1 MTAPILKK
9 LMAASLLVAASAN
22 ACWAQL
28 EFNDMGGTAMY
39 VDHPDHDLQLFA
51 PVDFD
56 YNCRPIKKECGYFF
70 RYDKLNWAMTGE
82 RNEVGDPNVQVFS
95 EIIVPEA
102 LAIAFGVTDRDM
114 PAQYEIINGLVDVPP
129 FAQFAWG
136 ERYELGYG
144 NGEASLMIGILAGPE
159 VNASQT
165 FGTGPQESG
174 FGSIHVNFAT
184 PPDFLLGF
192 RDYWGN
198 GDAQGFFISPTPTN
212 NGPGG
217 ESDGIPDDLDGD
229 GSEGAQ
235 FIVADIDGDGTIGDD
250 EVVGI
255 AVDLDDLHLFNV
267 TFDEMTIRNST
278 LTQGVEL
285 MKTHHLD
292 NRHLPVKRQNEHMEF
307 GYGVRFMRLRD
318 RFTVDGFSPLLGTAG
333 WDTTTENQIVGPQIR
348 AAWSKRQ
355 GRLGLNIDGRFVF
368 GYNVT
373 DFDQRGYV
381 GLDEVD
387 ATGVVVNPG
396 LIPGGINRLLSGQP
410 TVFSYGKQEQF
421 FSPLAELRA
430 EASYQITTALAAK
443 LGYTAIYVDSIS
455 RASQV
460 TRYYL
465 PDMGLLDGGKQNIFI
480 NGVNLG
486 FDVVY

>member
-1 MTAPILKK
+1 
-9 LMAASLLVAASAN
+9 
-22 ACWAQL
+22 
-28 EFNDMGGTAMY
+28 
-39 VDHPDHDLQLFA
+39 
-51 PVDFD
+51 
-56 YNCRPIKKECGYFF
+56 
-70 RYDKLNWAMTGE
+70 
-82 RNEVGDPNVQVFS
+82 VF
-95 EIIVPEA
+95 V
-102 LAIAFGVTDRDM
+102 L
-114 PAQYEIINGLVDVPP
+114 
-129 FAQFAWG
+129 
-136 ERYELGYG
+136 
-144 NGEASLMIGILAGPE
+144 
-159 VNASQT
+159 
-165 FGTGPQESG
+165 
-174 FGSIHVNFAT
+174 
-184 PPDFLLGF
+184 
-192 RDYWGN
+192 
-198 GDAQGFFISPTPTN
+198 
-212 NGPGG
+212 
-217 ESDGIPDDLDGD
+217 
-229 GSEGAQ
+229 
-235 FIVADIDGDGTIGDD
+235 ADINGDGTVDDD

-307 GYGVRFMRLRD
+307 GYGVRFLRLRD

-387 ATGVVVNPG
+387 ATGVVVNRG
-396 LIPGGINRLLSGQP
+396 LVPGGLNRLIAGQP